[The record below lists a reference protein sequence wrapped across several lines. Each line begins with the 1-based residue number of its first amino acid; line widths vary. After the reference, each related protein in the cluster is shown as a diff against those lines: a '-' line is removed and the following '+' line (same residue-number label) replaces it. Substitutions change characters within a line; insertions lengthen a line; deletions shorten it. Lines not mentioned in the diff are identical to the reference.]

1 MLSYRQ
7 YRLPEGG
14 LALLRV
20 WFATGAL
27 TLGLVPDIAWT
38 TRYPDSF
45 WNPPPGLSQVWGS
58 VPPLAV
64 LVLIR
69 AGLIVGLLAL
79 LVGWRTKATSI
90 LVGCVGIAISSV
102 EYGFGKIDH
111 GSTVLWVGLVVMGF
125 SGWGNQ
131 LSIDRRSDRSVPPA
145 AWPSAFVTA
154 WFAVGLTTAA
164 IEKLSN
170 GWLDFSTQAVQ
181 NTVAQYTYVFN
192 QYGPLAPKL
201 LAIEGPW
208 AWEPLDWATVIV
220 ELVPLLLLLRP
231 SRLARFIPVLVS
243 FHVLNVLVLDI
254 NFAIFTLA
262 YLPVALLLFD
272 DHLLNRACGLIAR
285 ALKRQLII
293 RLAPI
298 VLGGLALTAWM
309 QGVGNE
315 LGILAFAIPFS
326 LPLYVALVKR
336 GHLGAGSEP
345 SMLSPERP
353 LSGGTL
359 SQVGTSPARLSS

>member
-1 MLSYRQ
+1 MLSWRP

-20 WFATGAL
+20 WFSIGAL
-27 TLGLVPDIAWT
+27 TMGLVPDIAWMT
-38 TRYPDSF
+38 HFPDSF
-45 WNPPPGLSQVWGS
+45 WQPPPGVGQVWGG
-58 VPPLAV
+58 VPPLGV

-90 LVGCVGIAISSV
+90 LVGCVGIAISSI

-111 GSTVLWVGLVVMGF
+111 GSTVVWVGLVVMGF

-131 LSIDRRSDRSVPPA
+131 LSVDRRSDRSVPPA

-181 NTVAQYTYVFN
+181 NTVAKYTYVFD
-192 QYGPLAPKL
+192 QYGPLAPRL
-201 LAIEGPW
+201 LTIEGPW
-208 AWEPLDWATVIV
+208 AWELMDWATVII
-220 ELVPLLLLLRP
+220 EIAPLFLLLRP
-231 SRLARFIPVLVS
+231 SKLARFVPVLVS
-243 FHVLNVLVLDI
+243 FHVVNVLVLDI

-262 YLPVALLLFD
+262 YLPVVLLLFD
-272 DHLLNRACGLIAR
+272 DQVLDRACGLIDQ
-285 ALKRQLII
+285 ALRGRLVL

-298 VLGGLALTAWM
+298 ALGGLALTAWM
-309 QGVGNE
+309 QVVGSSLGV
-315 LGILAFAIPFS
+315 LTFAIPFS

-336 GHLGAGSEP
+336 VHP
-345 SMLSPERP
+345 SPEPP
-353 LSGGTL
+353 LAASKP
-359 SQVGTSPARLSS
+359 SQAGASPARVSA